1 MDCFIARKICAART
15 TIQRWRSLTQHAEL
29 LQVLA
34 QGEEVLWDEGVLSS
48 RLQVQHAQLRH
59 VLHGGDRGGAGLLEQ
74 DSVSQQ
80 T

>member
-1 MDCFIARKICAART
+1 M
-15 TIQRWRSLTQHAEL
+15 
-29 LQVLA
+29 LA

-59 VLHGGDRGGAGLLEQ
+59 VLDGRNRSGAGLLEQ
-74 DSVSQQ
+74 DPVSQQ

>member
-1 MDCFIARKICAART
+1 M
-15 TIQRWRSLTQHAEL
+15 
-29 LQVLA
+29 LA

-59 VLHGGDRGGAGLLEQ
+59 VLHGRDRGGAGLLKQ
-74 DSVSQQ
+74 DPVSQQ